1 MTLGVVI
8 AAAFPAVAQTTKP
21 DPQPA
26 AGIKEKGQVPTTQ
39 PAAVRPEFH
48 EGTEDRFRRM
58 NEVSKEGKAG
68 LVFLG
73 DSITEGWEG
82 TGKKVWSEY
91 FEKHEAANF
100 GISGD
105 RTEHVLWRLDH
116 GNLDGLKPRLV
127 VIMIGTNNTG
137 HRQDKSEDTAA
148 GIKAIVEKV
157 QAKCPEAKILLLA
170 IFPRGEKAD
179 DPLRKLN
186 DGANAIIKKL
196 ADDRRVF
203 FKDIGGEFVEK
214 DGTLKREIM
223 PDLLHLNSKGYAA
236 WAAAIKDD
244 VEKLMRD

>member
-1 MTLGVVI
+1 MTLGVVV
-8 AAAFPAVAQTTKP
+8 AAAFPAAAQTTKP
-21 DPQPA
+21 APQA
-26 AGIKEKGQVPTTQ
+26 AAESKEKAQVPTTQ

-48 EGTEDRFRRM
+48 EGTEARFQRM
-58 NEVSKEGKAG
+58 NEISKEGKAK
-68 LVFLG
+68 LVFIG

-82 TGKKVWSEY
+82 AGKKAWSEH
-91 FEKHEAANF
+91 FEKHAAANF

-116 GNLDGLKPRLV
+116 GNLDGLKPKLV
-127 VIMIGTNNTG
+127 VMMIGTNNTG
-137 HRQDKSEDTAA
+137 HRQDTSEDTAA
-148 GIKAIVEKV
+148 GVKAIVERV
-157 QAKCPEAKILLLA
+157 QAKCPDAKILLLA

-196 ADDRRVF
+196 ADDKKVF
-203 FKDIGGEFVEK
+203 YKDIGAEFVEK

-223 PDLLHLNSKGYAA
+223 PDLLHLNAKGYAA